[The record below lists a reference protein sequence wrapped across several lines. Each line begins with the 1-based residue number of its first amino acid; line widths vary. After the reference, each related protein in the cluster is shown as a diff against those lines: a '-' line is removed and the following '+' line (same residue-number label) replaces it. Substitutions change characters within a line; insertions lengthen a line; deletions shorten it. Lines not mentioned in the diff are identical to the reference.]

1 MIFSRPIPP
10 AVRSRDPPSRLYP
23 IPNLP
28 RSPRPSVAPIRLR
41 RPSLPTRA
49 NLPRSPRPSAAP
61 IRLRRPPLPTRAK
74 PDDEDVDEARVTMA
88 FAVPIHLRV
97 ALAPRE
103 PRPCQARGGRGG

>member
-10 AVRSRDPPSRLYP
+10 AVRSCDPPSQLYP
-23 IPNLP
+23 IP
-28 RSPRPSVAPIRLR
+28 
-41 RPSLPTRA
+41 

-61 IRLRRPPLPTRAK
+61 IRLRRLPLPTRAK
-74 PDDEDVDEARVTMA
+74 PDDEDVDEAHVTMA

-103 PRPCQARGGRGG
+103 PHPCQARGGRGG